1 MRLVS
6 TTFYGLAVFSMLALP
21 SFGQGYYGQQAGYNQ
36 PGGNPGYY
44 YGPTPGAFAG
54 YGTPPNPYPAR
65 GAQGYGYG
73 PMPAGY
79 GRQGPG
85 TAYAQAP
92 MPYGQGTATYAPA
105 PMPYGQGSAQSG
117 YGYARGDDGYV
128 QSPAT
133 PRGARGEIAARAA
146 QPTPGRMPVAA
157 PQSDIDRNAPPSPT
171 PPYPSVESISP
182 GGSSGEASASDKG
195 SSQKSDASSSD
206 ASSSK
211 DLWRDECNSCD
222 SCENTCC
229 RCSDLFTHQS
239 GIFADFLYLRAFGVD
254 MAHGIQENVSQSGLS
269 TAPAGEVGTL
279 KPEFEP
285 AFRVGFERAC
295 CGGCSGIR
303 AAYTQ
308 YESNTS
314 DVLFAAPG
322 IGGTASSLV
331 LAPGTV
337 VAGTT
342 FAELDA
348 TYGIDFRLA
357 DVEYSIMIL
366 DAPKGA
372 INWDIGARYGH
383 LTQDF
388 SQLAL
393 FAQPLGDRFT
403 STNIT
408 FDGGGLRTGLDGAWE
423 CGCSRITLYG
433 KGFVNFLF
441 GEFSSSYSQVNI
453 TTTDVQA
460 TSHWVDSRVV
470 PVIETEFGV
479 SWTSCRGCLRLSA
492 GYESSYW
499 FNVIDTAEFIQ
510 AVQNR
515 VFTNASQ
522 TIAFTGVVGRVE
534 ARW

>member
-21 SFGQGYYGQQAGYNQ
+21 SFGQGYGQPTGYSQ
-36 PGGNPGYY
+36 PSGNPGYY
-44 YGPTPGAFAG
+44 YGPTPGAYPG

-65 GAQGYGYG
+65 GAQGYGYA

-85 TAYAQAP
+85 PAAYAQAP
-92 MPYGQGTATYAPA
+92 MPSAQGSGMYAPA
-105 PMPYGQGSAQSG
+105 PMPYGQGNAPSG

-128 QSPAT
+128 QPA
-133 PRGARGEIAARAA
+133 PRGIRGEVAARAA
-146 QPTPGRMPVAA
+146 QPTPGRMPMGASQ
-157 PQSDIDRNAPPSPT
+157 PDINRNAPPSPT
-171 PPYPSVESISP
+171 PPYPSVESVSP
-182 GGSSGEASASDKG
+182 GSSGGEASASDRSGG
-195 SSQKSDASSSD
+195 SEKSTESA
-206 ASSSK
+206 SK
-211 DLWRDECNSCD
+211 DLWSDQCDRSDSCD
-222 SCENTCC
+222 SCDSCGACC
-229 RCSDLFTHQS
+229 RCSDLFTHRS

-254 MAHGIQENVSQSGLS
+254 MAHGIQENASQSGIG
-269 TAPAGEVGTL
+269 TAPAGDVGTL

-295 CGGCSGIR
+295 CGGCSSVR
-303 AAYTQ
+303 VAYTQ
-308 YESNTS
+308 YESNTT
-314 DVLFAAPG
+314 DVLLAAPG
-322 IGGTASSLV
+322 IGGTATPLT
-331 LAPGTV
+331 LATPLT
-337 VAGTT
+337 AGTT
-342 FAELDA
+342 FSELDA

-366 DAPKGA
+366 DGPKGVL
-372 INWDIGARYGH
+372 NWDIGARYGH

-388 SQLAL
+388 SQAAL
-393 FAQPLGDRFT
+393 FAQPLGDQFV
-403 STNIT
+403 SSNIT

-423 CGCSRITLYG
+423 CGCSRICLYG

-441 GEFSSSYSQVNI
+441 GEFSSSYQQVNT
-453 TTTDVQA
+453 TTTDVLA

-470 PVIETEFGV
+470 PIIETEFGV

-510 AVQNR
+510 AIQNR
-515 VFTNASQ
+515 TFTNASQ

>member
-1 MRLVS
+1 M
-6 TTFYGLAVFSMLALP
+6 
-21 SFGQGYYGQQAGYNQ
+21 
-36 PGGNPGYY
+36 
-44 YGPTPGAFAG
+44 
-54 YGTPPNPYPAR
+54 
-65 GAQGYGYG
+65 
-73 PMPAGY
+73 
-79 GRQGPG
+79 
-85 TAYAQAP
+85 
-92 MPYGQGTATYAPA
+92 
-105 PMPYGQGSAQSG
+105 
-117 YGYARGDDGYV
+117 
-128 QSPAT
+128 
-133 PRGARGEIAARAA
+133 
-146 QPTPGRMPVAA
+146 
-157 PQSDIDRNAPPSPT
+157 DRDAPPAPT
-171 PPYPSVESISP
+171 PPYPSVEAVSP
-182 GGSSGEASASDKG
+182 GANGGQASASDKG
-195 SSQKSDASSSD
+195 SSEKSQAS
-206 ASSSK
+206 ASK
-211 DLWRDECNSCD
+211 DLWCDQCDSCDSCD
-222 SCENTCC
+222 SCEGTCHRC
-229 RCSDLFTHQS
+229 CSDLFTHQS
-239 GIFADFLYLRAFGVD
+239 GPFADFLYLRAFGVD
-254 MAHGIQENVSQSGLS
+254 MAHGLQENVSQSGLS

-279 KPEFEP
+279 KPEWEP

-303 AAYTQ
+303 VAYTQ
-308 YESNTS
+308 FESNTT

-366 DAPKGA
+366 DAPKGV

-470 PVIETEFGV
+470 PIIETEFGL

-499 FNVIDTAEFIQ
+499 FNVIDTAEFVQ

-522 TIAFTGVVGRVE
+522 TIAFTGLVGRVE